1 MTRLSLK
8 QLLFAIA
15 VGSLFAALQAR
26 APAPDHS
33 QAQPVSAACAVQ
45 STNRC

>member
-1 MTRLSLK
+1 MARLSLK

-15 VGSLFAALQAR
+15 VGSLFAALQGNPPI
-26 APAPDHS
+26 PALAKLS
-33 QAQPVSAACAVQ
+33 AVSCTSQ